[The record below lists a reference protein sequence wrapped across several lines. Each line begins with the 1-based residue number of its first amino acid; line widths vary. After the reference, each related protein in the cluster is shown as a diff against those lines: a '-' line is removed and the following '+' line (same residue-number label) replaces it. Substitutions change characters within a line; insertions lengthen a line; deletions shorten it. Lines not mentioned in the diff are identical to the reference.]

1 MSVAQT
7 IEQSVRDNFDV
18 EYLELLNESHQH
30 AGPATESH
38 FKLTVVAPDFE
49 GLRLVQRHQKVYALT
64 QELMQ
69 NGPLHA
75 LSLHLFTPE
84 EWQKRGGTVA
94 DSPNCRG
101 VGS

>member
-7 IEQSVRDNFDV
+7 IEQRVKDSFTV
-18 EYLELLNESHQH
+18 EYFELLNESHQH

-38 FKLTVVAPDFE
+38 FKLTVVAPEFE
-49 GLRLVQRHQKVYALT
+49 GLRLVQRHQKVYALI

-75 LSLHLFTPE
+75 LSLHLFSPE
-84 EWQKRGGTVA
+84 EWQKRGGEVA
-94 DSPNCRG
+94 ESPNCRG
-101 VGS
+101 VGG